1 MKRPIN
7 FCSGPAALPLPVL
20 DRISAELHDFQGS
33 KISVMEHSHRD
44 QLIVRLFEETE
55 ARLKAHLGVGD
66 AYRVL
71 FLPGGA
77 TLQFSQVPMNLLD
90 GDGTAAYLTTG
101 AWSQKAIKEA
111 SKYGH
116 VVEVASSKESNFT
129 TIPTREIW
137 QLPADAKY
145 FHLCTNETIHGVEWF
160 GSLTGLGM
168 PVVADMSSH
177 LLSRSMPIQE
187 IDLIYA
193 GAQKN
198 LGTAGVT
205 IVVVKRDLIDSSQHA
220 TPGLMDYRGQITNNS
235 MMNTPPVYPVWVL
248 SLVLEWLESLG
259 GVAAVERI
267 NRDKAESLYQ
277 AIDASSLY
285 RNPVA
290 ADYRSLM
297 NVPFVL
303 ADDAL
308 ESKFIEAS
316 QHAGLLNLKGHRSVG
331 GMRASIYNA
340 ITQREV
346 DTLIEFMREFERVSA

>member
-1 MKRPIN
+1 MSRPIN

-44 QLIVRLFEETE
+44 QVIVRLFEDTE
-55 ARLKAHLGVGD
+55 ARLKELLGVGE

-90 GDGTAAYLTTG
+90 GNGTAAYLTTG

-129 TIPTREIW
+129 TIPARESW
-137 QLPADAKY
+137 QSPADARY

-187 IDLIYA
+187 I
-193 GAQKN
+193 
-198 LGTAGVT
+198 
-205 IVVVKRDLIDSSQHA
+205 
-220 TPGLMDYRGQITNNS
+220 
-235 MMNTPPVYPVWVL
+235 
-248 SLVLEWLESLG
+248 E
-259 GVAAVERI
+259 
-267 NRDKAESLYQ
+267 
-277 AIDASSLY
+277 
-285 RNPVA
+285 
-290 ADYRSLM
+290 
-297 NVPFVL
+297 
-303 ADDAL
+303 
-308 ESKFIEAS
+308 
-316 QHAGLLNLKGHRSVG
+316 LNLCRGSKK
-331 GMRASIYNA
+331 IW
-340 ITQREV
+340 
-346 DTLIEFMREFERVSA
+346 ERLVSQLLL